1 MSEQTETQ
9 TGGEPKQPTDG
20 PKPAWGGVIK
30 RTLREFKD
38 DNLTDLAAAL
48 TYYGVLA
55 IFPMLIVIVSVLGL
69 IGNSVT
75 QPLLQNLDAVAP
87 GPARTIFKG
96 AITNIQ

>member
-1 MSEQTETQ
+1 MAHTQ
-9 TGGEPKQPTDG
+9 TRTPEQPTDV

-55 IFPMLIVIVSVLGL
+55 IFPMLIVIVSVL
-69 IGNSVT
+69 V
-75 QPLLQNLDAVAP
+75 
-87 GPARTIFKG
+87 G
-96 AITNIQ
+96 AGEPTTRAGT

>member
-1 MSEQTETQ
+1 MADTQ
-9 TGGEPKQPTDG
+9 TQAPEQPTDV

-75 QPLLQNLDAVAP
+75 QPLLRNLGKAGPRDA
-87 GPARTIFKG
+87 RQIFTH
-96 AITNIQ
+96 ATENIQS